1 MKKRIIVLFFTL
13 FILFALSANNQDY
26 YAVDSLEWQTVSKLC
41 HYAGIVGPTSNGPVT
56 KAQLLSAVERAEDEL
71 GERDSFL
78 IYTKSLLLDE
88 KPTITDGVGSVT
100 LSLEG
105 SLEGYLMLGDLGET
119 TKINGYKVQ
128 IDKDSYLKK
137 ARDRKPLFNVGM
149 EYNLLDSAYGRFNFN
164 FVRDMFKDGIW
175 NERFSSNVN
184 MVRTENY
191 PYDSGISIGNDNL
204 NLMVARGRV
213 SVGEGRTGNTA
224 IGDNYDYQEFIKG
237 SIFSDYMG
245 IYLRITQFDSS
256 HDSELNS
263 NPYAL
268 VSPRFSGYKQL
279 RHEMGFEFLP
289 LKNFRF
295 SCYVINLIDTTS
307 PIDIRML
314 NPFTVLHNMF
324 NYVEHNGGKDYE
336 WILEG
341 NNMLFVDV
349 SFTLA
354 KGWNLYG
361 QFTMD
366 QMQSKG
372 EVESYSKLP
381 WGVDPNAI
389 GLLFNLSYSD
399 YIKDGV
405 LDVYLE
411 GVYNT
416 PGLYLNSKFYK
427 AANDNTVTNNGTGLY
442 CWSQDWLVGYS
453 RAGYTYGDVSYSGY
467 QYGPDCIVV
476 SIGGE
481 YRKSNY
487 TLSYSLFYMAHGEK
501 GRGTKLSNY
510 TFEGINKPDTYKTK
524 APSGIVEHTAL
535 VSLVGEYRLSSLF
548 SFSLGGA
555 YSYIW
560 NYMNEEGRN
569 KSSFEVVFGATIS
582 WGIPTILDRT
592 RR

>member
-1 MKKRIIVLFFTL
+1 MKRVVVLL
-13 FILFALSANNQDY
+13 LALLVVFALSANNQDY
-26 YAVDSLEWQTVSKLC
+26 YAVSSVEWQTVNKLC

-56 KAQLLSAVERAEDEL
+56 KAQLLSAIERAEDEV

-78 IYTKSLLLDE
+78 LYAKSIFVDE
-88 KPTITDGVGSVT
+88 EPTITDGVGSVT
-100 LSLEG
+100 LSLDG
-105 SLEGYLMLGDLGET
+105 SLEGYLTLGDLGEMT
-119 TKINGYKVQ
+119 YIDGYMVQ
-128 IDKDSYLKK
+128 IDKDSYLAK
-137 ARDRKPLFNVGM
+137 ARDRKPLFNVGA
-149 EYNLLDSAYGRFNFN
+149 EFNLKDNAYGRFNFN
-164 FVRDMFKDGIW
+164 FVRDMFKEGIW
-175 NERFSSNVN
+175 NERFSSNVSKI
-184 MVRTENY
+184 RTENF

-204 NLMVARGRV
+204 NLMIARARA
-213 SVGEGRTGNTA
+213 SLGEGRTGNTA
-224 IGDNYDYQEFIKG
+224 IGDNYDYQEFMKG

-256 HDSELNS
+256 HDSTFNT

-295 SCYVINLIDTTS
+295 SLYVINLIDTTS
-307 PIDIRML
+307 SIDIRML

-324 NYVEHNGGKDYE
+324 NYVEYTDSTN

-341 NNMLFVDV
+341 NNMLFVDL
-349 SFTLA
+349 SFSPIRGL
-354 KGWNLYG
+354 NLYG

-372 EVESYSKLP
+372 EVDTYKKLP
-381 WGVDPNAI
+381 WGVDPNAF
-389 GLLFNLSYSD
+389 GLLFNVSYTG

-405 LDVYLE
+405 FDVYLE

-427 AANDNTVTNNGTGLY
+427 SASDNTVTNNNTGLY

-467 QYGPDCIVV
+467 QYGPDCIVL
-476 SIGGE
+476 SIGSE
-481 YRKSNY
+481 YRKRDY
-487 TLSYSLFYMAHGEK
+487 TISSSLFYMAHGEK

-510 TFEGINKPDTYKTK
+510 TFEGLNTVDTYKTK

-535 VSLVGEYRLSSLF
+535 VSLVGEYRISSLF

-555 YSYIW
+555 YSYVW
-560 NYMNEEGRN
+560 NYLNEEGRN
-569 KSSFEVVFGATIS
+569 KSSLEVVFGLTVT
-582 WGIPTILDRT
+582 WDIPTILDRT
-592 RR
+592 KK